1 MKPISPAASL
11 LFGNRLA
18 LAQLV
23 AMYLTEPVYVTTARD
38 NIIATTLDPTNAFG
52 PGTGGTSTS
61 KTFIGGRQTAID
73 SIKDQG
79 GEIAGLTFQ
88 LSGVPNEVLGIALA
102 EPIQGKAVR
111 VFTCIM
117 DPDSQAIVDVQP
129 AWAGTL
135 DQMPISQGVDS
146 SVITV
151 TAEHRGITFARAKGL
166 RYTDGDQ
173 QMLFP
178 HDRCLEFLVA
188 QSTHQDV
195 WPAAAFF
202 RQ

>member
-1 MKPISPAASL
+1 VKTLTPTAAAL
-11 LFGNRLA
+11 LGHSLA

-23 AMYLTEPVYVTTARD
+23 EMDLSSPLYVNTSRD
-38 NIIATTLDPTNAFG
+38 DIVWNG
-52 PGTGGTSTS
+52 
-61 KTFIGGRQTAID
+61 KTYIGGRQTAID
-73 SIKDQG
+73 AIKDQG
-79 GEIAGLTFQ
+79 GEIAGLAFQ
-88 LSGVPNEVLGIALA
+88 LSGVPNDVLSIALS

-117 DPDSQAIVDVQP
+117 HPDTQVIVDVQP

-135 DQMPISQGVDS
+135 DQMPISQGVET

-166 RYTDGDQ
+166 RYADGDQ
-173 QMLFP
+173 QLLYP
-178 HDRCLEFLVA
+178 GDKCLEFLVA

-195 WPAAAFF
+195 WPAAAYFK
-202 RQ
+202 Q

>member
-1 MKPISPAASL
+1 MKTLAVPAAAL
-11 LFGNRLA
+11 LGHRLA

-23 AMYLTEPVYVTTARD
+23 EMDLTAPIYVTTSRD
-38 NIIATTLDPTNAFG
+38 NLLWSG
-52 PGTGGTSTS
+52 
-61 KTFIGGRQTAID
+61 KTYIGGRQTAID

-79 GEIAGLTFQ
+79 GEIAGLSFQ
-88 LSGVPNEVLGIALA
+88 LSGVPNDLLAIALA

-111 VFTCIM
+111 VYTAIM
-117 DPDSQAIVDVQP
+117 DPDTQAIVDVQP

-135 DQMPISQGVDS
+135 DLMPISQGPATS
-146 SVITV
+146 IITV

-166 RYTDGDQ
+166 RYSDGDQ
-173 QMLFP
+173 QQLYP
-178 HDRCLEFLVA
+178 GDRCLEFLVSQA
-188 QSTHQDV
+188 THQDT

>member
-1 MKPISPAASL
+1 MKTLAAPAAAL
-11 LFGNRLA
+11 LGHRLA

-23 AMYLTEPVYVTTARD
+23 EMDLTAPLYVTTARD
-38 NIIATTLDPTNAFG
+38 NITH
-52 PGTGGTSTS
+52 GG
-61 KTFIGGRQTAID
+61 KTYIGGRQTAID
-73 SIKDQG
+73 AIKDQG
-79 GEIAGLTFQ
+79 GEIAGLAFQ
-88 LSGVPNEVLGIALA
+88 LSGVPSDMLAVALA

-135 DQMPISQGVDS
+135 DQMPISEGQDS
-146 SVITV
+146 AVITV

-166 RYTDGDQ
+166 RYADGDQ
-173 QMLFP
+173 QRLYP
-178 HDRCLEFLVA
+178 GDRCLEFLIA
-188 QSTHQDV
+188 QATHADV